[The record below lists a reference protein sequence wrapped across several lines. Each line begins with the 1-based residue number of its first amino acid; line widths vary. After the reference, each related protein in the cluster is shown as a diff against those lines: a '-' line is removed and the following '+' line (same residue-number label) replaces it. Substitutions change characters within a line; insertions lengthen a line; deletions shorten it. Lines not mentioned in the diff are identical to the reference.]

1 MATVRRVRRII
12 RKIDPWTVLKVS
24 AIVSVVM
31 AIATVLGVVMFWSV
45 VDAAGI
51 PQKIVDLLVKIT
63 LLEEGENP
71 FANTEQMFR
80 AVIFGATVLAIV
92 WTAFAT
98 LAAVV
103 YNLVADVVGGIELVV
118 LEETLLPPPAPAP
131 APAPSNWSSLPAG
144 AAPSTNGGSTSVDVP
159 TEETPV
165 AVI

>member
-24 AIVSVVM
+24 SIVSVVM
-31 AIATVLGVVMFWSV
+31 AIAFVLGTVMFWSV

-80 AVIFGATVLAIV
+80 ALIFGAAVLAIV
-92 WTAFAT
+92 WTALAT

-103 YNLVADVVGGIELVV
+103 YNLVADVVGGIEFVV
-118 LEETLLPPPAPAP
+118 LEETLLPPAPPAPAP
-131 APAPSNWSSLPAG
+131 APAWTALPAG
-144 AAPSTNGGSTSVDVP
+144 TAASTNGGSSVDVP

-165 AVI
+165 PVI

>member
-31 AIATVLGVVMFWSV
+31 AIAFVLGTVMFWSV

-51 PQKIVDLLVKIT
+51 PQKVVDLLVKIT

-80 AVIFGATVLAIV
+80 ALIFGAAVLAIV

-118 LEETLLPPPAPAP
+118 LEETLLPPAPAP
-131 APAPSNWSSLPAG
+131 APAPSPAWTSLPAG
-144 AAPSTNGGSTSVDVP
+144 AATSTNGGSAVDVP